1 MAKYAE
7 VRDKQRAVDGV
18 AERALDAK
26 LARGVW
32 VGFTFK
38 AKKEADKA
46 LRERERA
53 EGRSASG
60 GSGGGDGQQ
69 LREEDEEEQLYTLF

>member
-7 VRDKQRAVDGV
+7 VREKQRHVDAV

-32 VGFTFK
+32 AGFTFK
-38 AKKEADKA
+38 AKKEEDRL
-46 LRERERA
+46 LREKEQREKQKVQEA
-53 EGRSASG
+53 
-60 GSGGGDGQQ
+60 
-69 LREEDEEEQLYTLF
+69 EEESLYTLF

>member
-7 VRDKQRAVDGV
+7 VREKQRHVDGV

-32 VGFTFK
+32 VGFTFR
-38 AKKEADKA
+38 AKKDAERA
-46 LRERERA
+46 LRDKEDKERRRA
-53 EGRSASG
+53 GDDEGEE
-60 GSGGGDGQQ
+60 GD
-69 LREEDEEEQLYTLF
+69 EALYTLF